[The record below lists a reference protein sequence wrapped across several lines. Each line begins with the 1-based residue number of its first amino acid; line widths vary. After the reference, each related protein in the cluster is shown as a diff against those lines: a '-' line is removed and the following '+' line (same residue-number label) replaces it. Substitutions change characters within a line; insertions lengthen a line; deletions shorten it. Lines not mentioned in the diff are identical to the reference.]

1 MAMWYMSGRA
11 IIGNWS
17 QGIFPMSRS
26 LTRPE
31 DPPKNIFKEVRISG
45 LDNLSILCDK
55 QQSTAT
61 GHAEVPWGRLAGG
74 QGLYFLLFSE

>member
-1 MAMWYMSGRA
+1 MSGRA

-17 QGIFPMSRS
+17 QGIFPMSRP
-26 LTRPE
+26 LKALR
-31 DPPKNIFKEVRISG
+31 KNFFREVRISG

-55 QQSTAT
+55 QQATAT